1 MPSDTRLPAV
11 RGPTTPPFVADSVPC
26 ARYCHPCCSRGSR
39 VQRLHRRHDAM
50 MHILCFPLSLHD
62 VPSAPFWG
70 SGDYQHHSLSG
81 LFASPMLLG
90 VAWVVADSLFLGA
103 SQTRNPIELAS
114 GDASARAAPQ
124 RLRPRHSRCARIAR
138 KTYARRDGM
147 RVWMRREGWL
157 IVKPEGGELVVP
169 R

>member
-90 VAWVVADSLFLGA
+90 VAWVVADSLFLGPPRLG
-103 SQTRNPIELAS
+103 TRSNW
-114 GDASARAAPQ
+114 RAATHL
-124 RLRPRHSRCARIAR
+124 RARPRSDSALGTRGAQESHARP
-138 KTYARRDGM
+138 M
-147 RVWMRREGWL
+147 R
-157 IVKPEGGELVVP
+157 GETECVFG
-169 R
+169 